1 MLIIYWLAVVF
12 HLSLAGQVVVRDE
25 VETTTTTTTTTT
37 TRQSSP
43 EPMPPMDPKTRFY
56 HQFGSAPGGGF
67 QSWELYMVLNN
78 RKTWYEARKH
88 CQHNEL
94 DLVFMDTIGMV
105 TILSIFRELTK
116 KEDLPQNE
124 VLWHGVPK
132 GWNTPNSEFGLPPPS
147 ELALGKRGG

>member
-37 TRQSSP
+37 RQSSP
-43 EPMPPMDPKTRFY
+43 EPMPPMDPRTRFY
-56 HQFGSAPGGGF
+56 YQGRGP
-67 QSWELYMVLNN
+67 QYWELYMVLNN

-94 DLVFMDTIGMV
+94 DLVFMNTIGMAG
-105 TILSIFRELTK
+105 ILTVFRTLTK
-116 KEDLPQNE
+116 KQDLPQNE
-124 VLWHGVPK
+124 VLWHGLPQ
-132 GWNTPNSEFGLPPPS
+132 GWNSPNSEFGLPPPS
-147 ELALGKRGG
+147 DLALGKRGG